1 MTEAL
6 KTNTII
12 NLDAQPII
20 VSTAGEGMSGYLQA
34 NSDTIAPT
42 SAVAQFATYR
52 LARFPTDA
60 KVKHVWC
67 YTSGIEAQTTAT
79 ASLDINVAFS
89 DSTTDGTPS
98 VLQATIPSSKHD
110 GTSLSYQGTTGYST
124 GYTNSGTGN
133 KLFGDALLQGVKGVV
148 KYQEVT
154 FLNTTASVGYFPANR
169 EDNLW
174 DVFGFVNAQ
183 GTAQDPG
190 GWFDVFVV
198 VAAALTTAAAGIIG
212 VEVDFVD

>member
-1 MTEAL
+1 MEQL
-6 KTNTII
+6 KSNTVT
-12 NLDAQPII
+12 NLDATPII
-20 VSTAGEGMSGYLQA
+20 VSTAGEGLQGTMKV

-42 SAVAQFATYR
+42 SAIAQFATYR
-52 LARFPTDA
+52 LCRFPTDS

-67 YTSGIEAQTTAT
+67 YTSGLEGQTTAT

-98 VLQATIPSSKHD
+98 VLVGTIPSNKHD

-133 KLFGDALLQGVKGVV
+133 KLFGSALLQGTAGVV

-154 FLNTTASVGYFPANR
+154 FLNTTASAGFFPANR

-174 DVFGFVNAQ
+174 NVFGFTNSQ
-183 GTAQDPG
+183 GVAQDPG
-190 GWFDVFVV
+190 GAFDIFVV

-212 VEVDFVD
+212 VEVDFVA

>member
-1 MTEAL
+1 MEQL
-6 KTNTII
+6 KSNTVT
-12 NLDAQPII
+12 NLDATPVI
-20 VSTAGEGMSGYLQA
+20 VATAGEGTPGVLKAQ
-34 NSDTIAPT
+34 SDTIAPT

-52 LARFPTDA
+52 LSRFPTDA

-67 YTSGIEAQTTAT
+67 YTSGLEAQTTAT
-79 ASLDINVAFS
+79 ASLDINVSFS
-89 DSTTDGTPS
+89 DSTVDGTQAI
-98 VLQATIPSSKHD
+98 LQATLPSNKHD
-110 GTSLSYQGTTGYST
+110 GTSLLFQGTTGYST

-133 KLFGDALLQGVKGVV
+133 KLFGDALLQGVKGIV

-154 FLNTTASVGYFPANR
+154 FLNTTATAGFFPANR

-174 DVFGFVNAQ
+174 NVFGFTNSQ

-190 GWFDVFVV
+190 GAFDIFVV

-212 VEVDFVD
+212 VEVDFVV

>member
-1 MTEAL
+1 MEAL
-6 KTNTII
+6 KSNTVT
-12 NLDAQPII
+12 NLDAQPI
-20 VSTAGEGMSGYLQA
+20 VVATAGEGMIGDLWA
-34 NSDTIAPT
+34 ESDTIAPT
-42 SAVAQFATYR
+42 SAIAQFATYR

-67 YTSGIEAQTTAT
+67 YTSGLEAQTTAT

-89 DSTTDGTPS
+89 DSTADGTPV
-98 VLQATIPSSKHD
+98 VLQSAIPSNKHD
-110 GTSLSYQGTTGYST
+110 GTALPYQGTTGYST

-154 FLNTTASVGYFPANR
+154 FLNTTASVGFFPANR

-174 DVFGFVNAQ
+174 NVFGFTNAQ

-190 GWFDVFVV
+190 GWFDIFVV

-212 VEVDFVD
+212 VEVDFCA

>member
-1 MTEAL
+1 MGQL
-6 KTNTII
+6 KSNVVTNYDAFPII
-12 NLDAQPII
+12 NTS
-20 VSTAGEGMSGYLQA
+20 VGEGAQGHQK
-34 NSDTIAPT
+34 DTNDVVNPT

-52 LARFPTDA
+52 LCRFPTDA

-89 DSTTDGTPS
+89 DSTVDGTPS
-98 VLQATIPSSKHD
+98 VLQGSIPSNKHD
-110 GTSLSYQGTTGYST
+110 GTSLPFQGTTGYST

-133 KLFGDALLQGVKGVV
+133 KLFGDALLQGVKGIV

-154 FLNTTASVGYFPANR
+154 FLNTTASVGFFPANAI
-169 EDNLW
+169 DNLW
-174 DVFGFVNAQ
+174 NVFGFTNSQ

-190 GWFDVFVV
+190 GLFDIFVV

-212 VEVDFVD
+212 VEVDFVV

>member
-1 MTEAL
+1 MEQL
-6 KTNTII
+6 KSNTVT

-20 VSTAGEGMSGYLQA
+20 VSTTGEGMSGLLKAQ
-34 NSDTIAPT
+34 SDTVAPT

-79 ASLDINVAFS
+79 ASLDINVSFS

-98 VLQATIPSSKHD
+98 VLVGAIPSNKKD
-110 GTSLSYQGTTGYST
+110 GTALPYQGTTGYST

-133 KLFGDALLQGVKGVV
+133 KLFGDALLQGTKGVV

-154 FLNTTASVGYFPANR
+154 FLNTTASVAFLPANR

-174 DVFGFVNAQ
+174 NVFGFTNSQ
-183 GTAQDPG
+183 GVAQDPG
-190 GWFDVFVV
+190 GAFDIFVV
-198 VAAALTTAAAGIIG
+198 IAGALTTAAAGIIG
-212 VEVDFVD
+212 VEVDFVV